1 MPSLNLT
8 HFEASLVFALFTSI
22 VLGIITKRTDE
33 ERVRYALYCFVC
45 FVAAL
50 FGLSWLMYLGH
61 G

>member
-1 MPSLNLT
+1 MPKMALS
-8 HFEASLVFALFTSI
+8 HFEASLLFALFTSV
-22 VLGIITKRTDE
+22 VLGIVTKKTDK
-33 ERVRYALYCFVC
+33 ERLNYGLYCFGC